1 MWAYP
6 HASSRHHAAARRHR
20 SPTASSLATHGEH
33 NGEMQMPLA
42 IPEDHRALA
51 DVPSAMVTG
60 RAGTA
65 GARRI
70 LLDREK
76 SARWW
81 STDGFWKEMVSTGW
95 LGLHIDER
103 FDGQGYGL
111 PELTI
116 VLEQLGRAAVAG
128 PILPTV
134 AVSAVIA
141 EAGTDGQRE
150 RWLPRLVSGDV
161 IAGIG
166 TDGGAVVRDSAVTSA
181 AVPALAEAGADLFLL
196 PAGDDLVLL
205 AAGEGVSIRTIES
218 VNRLL
223 APVVGLGLNSAPVL
237 EILPGAAGTA
247 TRILRLLAAAE
258 AVGGLSACTEMATA
272 YAAGREQFG
281 RPIGSFQAVKHH
293 CANMLVDAELATAA
307 TWDAARAVGAEAEL
321 AATMAAGHAL
331 SAYQRVALQNVQV
344 HGGIGYTWEHDAHLY
359 IRRATVL
366 QAFAGDQ
373 DALRDNVIGLQ
384 REGVRRRQ
392 SVDLPEGAEQYRQ
405 AARDFRSELEAADA
419 DDHQRLWARS
429 GYLQPHWPAPY
440 GRAAASVEQL
450 IIEDA
455 LDGLDKPSLGLGE
468 WVVPTLLQHGS
479 PEQVERLIWPSL
491 EGDLR
496 WCQLF
501 SEPGAGSDA
510 AAVATKARRVDGGWV
525 VNGQKV
531 WTSDAVNCQRGL
543 ATVRTDPNVRKHK
556 GITAMIIDLADPAV
570 RIRPLTEITGETLF
584 NEVFFDDVFVP
595 DRDVVGGVNDGWSVA
610 MAAFGNERVS
620 IGGGSVT
627 MTAGALIDLLARHR
641 PGDTRIAREV
651 GALLIESYTLATLN
665 LPQHAR
671 AVFDAGP
678 GVEGNLAKLFGAE
691 HAQRVAELALRIADR
706 AILIGEEPNVVHDYL
721 FSRCLTIAGGTSEIV
736 RNLIAERILGLP
748 RDPAPK

>member
-1 MWAYP
+1 
-6 HASSRHHAAARRHR
+6 
-20 SPTASSLATHGEH
+20 
-33 NGEMQMPLA
+33 MPLA
-42 IPEDHRALA
+42 ITEDHRALA
-51 DVPSAMVTG
+51 EVAAAMVAG
-60 RAGTA
+60 RAGSV

-70 LLDREK
+70 LLDRDK
-76 SARWW
+76 SDRWW
-81 STDGFWKEMVSTGW
+81 STDGLWKEMVSTGW
-95 LGLHIDER
+95 LGLHIDEQ
-103 FDGQGYGL
+103 FGGQGYGL

-128 PILPTV
+128 PFLPTV
-134 AVSAVIA
+134 AVSAIIA
-141 EAGTDGQRE
+141 EAGTDEQRE
-150 RWLPRLVSGDV
+150 RWLPRLASGDV
-161 IAGIG
+161 VAGIG
-166 TDGGAVVRDSAVTSA
+166 ANGDAVVRDSTVSAA

-196 PAGDDLVLL
+196 PAGDDLVLMQ
-205 AAGEGVSIRTIES
+205 AGDGVSTRTVDS
-218 VNRLL
+218 VDRLL
-223 APVVGLGLNSAPVL
+223 APVVVVGLASVRVAEVL
-237 EILPGAAGTA
+237 PNAAGVA

-258 AVGGLSACTEMATA
+258 AVGGLGACTEMATG

-293 CANMLVDAELATAA
+293 CANMLVDTELAIAA

-331 SAYQRVALQNVQV
+331 TAYQRVALQNVQV

-373 DALRDNVIGLQ
+373 DALRDKVIALQ
-384 REGVRRRQ
+384 RNGVRRRN

-405 AARDFRSELEAADA
+405 AALDFRSELEAADA
-419 DDHQRLWARS
+419 DDHQRVWARS

-440 GRAAASVEQL
+440 GRAADSVEQL

-455 LDGLDKPSLGLGE
+455 LHGLDKPSLGLGE

-479 PEQVERLIWPSL
+479 PEQVDRLIWPSL
-491 EGDLR
+491 EGELR

-510 AAVATKARRVDGGWV
+510 AAVATKARRVDDGWIV
-525 VNGQKV
+525 SGQKV
-531 WTSDAVNCQRGL
+531 WTSDAAICQRGL

-627 MTAGALIDLLARHR
+627 MTADVLIDLLARHR
-641 PGDTRIAREV
+641 SDDTGAARDV
-651 GALLIESYTLATLN
+651 GALLIEAYTLAALN
-665 LPQHAR
+665 LRQAAR
-671 AVFDAGP
+671 AVFDTGP
-678 GVEGNLAKLFGAE
+678 GIEGNIAKLFGAE
-691 HAQRVAELALRIADR
+691 HAQRAAELGLRLAGR
-706 AILIGEEPNVVHDYL
+706 AILVGKEPEVVHDYL

>member
-1 MWAYP
+1 
-6 HASSRHHAAARRHR
+6 
-20 SPTASSLATHGEH
+20 
-33 NGEMQMPLA
+33 MPLA
-42 IPEDHRALA
+42 ITEDHRALA
-51 DVPSAMVTG
+51 EVAAAMVAG

-65 GARRI
+65 GARRV
-70 LLDREK
+70 LLHRDK
-76 SARWW
+76 TDRWW
-81 STDGFWKEMVSTGW
+81 STDGLWKEMVSTGW
-95 LGLHIDER
+95 LGLHLDER

-116 VLEQLGRAAVAG
+116 VLEQLGRAAVGG
-128 PILPTV
+128 PFLPTV

-141 EAGTDGQRE
+141 EAGTDQQRE
-150 RWLPRLVSGDV
+150 RWLPPLVSGDV
-161 IAGIG
+161 VAGIG
-166 TDGGAVVRDSAVTSA
+166 TNVDVAVRDSTVSAA
-181 AVPALAEAGADLFLL
+181 AVPVLAEAAADLFLL
-196 PAGDDLVLL
+196 PAGDDLVLVP
-205 AAGEGVSIRTIES
+205 AGDGVSIRTVDS
-218 VNRLL
+218 VDQLL
-223 APVVGLGLNSAPVL
+223 APVIVASLDSVHVAEVF
-237 EILPGAAGTA
+237 PGAAGVA
-247 TRILRLLAAAE
+247 ARILRLLAAAE
-258 AVGGLSACTEMATA
+258 AVGGLGACTEMATA

-293 CANMLVDAELATAA
+293 CANMLVDTELATAA

-331 SAYQRVALQNVQV
+331 TAYQRVSLQNVQV

-373 DALRDNVIGLQ
+373 DALRDRVVRLQ
-384 REGVRRRQ
+384 RDGVRRRQ

-405 AARDFRSELEAADA
+405 AALNFRSELEAADV
-419 DDHQRLWARS
+419 DGRQRLWARS

-440 GRAAASVEQL
+440 GRAADSVEQL

-479 PEQVERLIWPSL
+479 KEQVDRLIWPSL
-491 EGDLR
+491 EGELR

-510 AAVATKARRVDGGWV
+510 AAVATKATRVDDGWV
-525 VNGQKV
+525 VSGQKV

-627 MTAGALIDLLARHR
+627 MTADALIDLLERHR
-641 PGDTRIAREV
+641 PGDSGVAREV

-665 LPQHAR
+665 LRQAAR
-671 AVFDAGP
+671 AVFDTGP
-678 GVEGNLAKLFGAE
+678 GIEGNIAKLFGAE

-706 AILIGEEPNVVHDYL
+706 AILVGEAPKVVHDYL

>member
-1 MWAYP
+1 
-6 HASSRHHAAARRHR
+6 
-20 SPTASSLATHGEH
+20 
-33 NGEMQMPLA
+33 MPLA
-42 IPEDHRALA
+42 ITEDHRALA
-51 DVPSAMVTG
+51 EVAAAMVAG
-60 RAGTA
+60 RAGTV
-65 GARRI
+65 GGRRI
-70 LLDREK
+70 LLDRDK
-76 SARWW
+76 GPRWW
-81 STDGFWKEMVSTGW
+81 STDGLWKEVVSTGW

-116 VLEQLGRAAVAG
+116 VLEQLGRAAVGG
-128 PILPTV
+128 PFLPTV

-141 EAGTDGQRE
+141 EAGTDAQRE

-166 TDGGAVVRDSAVTSA
+166 ANGDAVVRDSTASAA
-181 AVPALAEAGADLFLL
+181 AVPALAELGADLFLL
-196 PAGDDLVLL
+196 PAGDDLVLVQ
-205 AAGEGVSIRTIES
+205 AGDGVSTRTVDS
-218 VNRLL
+218 VDRLL
-223 APVVGLGLNSAPVL
+223 APVVVVGLASVRVAEVL
-237 EILPGAAGTA
+237 PNAAGVA

-258 AVGGLSACTEMATA
+258 AVGGLGACTEMATG

-293 CANMLVDAELATAA
+293 CANMLVDTELATAA

-321 AATMAAGHAL
+321 AVTMAAGHAL
-331 SAYQRVALQNVQV
+331 TAYQRVALQNVQV

-359 IRRATVL
+359 IRRSTVL

-373 DALRDNVIGLQ
+373 DALQDRVIALQ
-384 REGVRRRQ
+384 RDGVRRRQ

-405 AARDFRSELEAADA
+405 AALDFRAELEASDA
-419 DDHQRLWARS
+419 DDRQRLWARS

-440 GRAAASVEQL
+440 GRAADSVEQL

-455 LDGLDKPSLGLGE
+455 LHGLDKPSLGLGE

-479 PEQVERLIWPSL
+479 AEQVDRLIWPSL
-491 EGDLR
+491 EGELR

-510 AAVATKARRVDGGWV
+510 AAVATKAKRVDDGWV
-525 VNGQKV
+525 VTGQKV
-531 WTSDAVNCQRGL
+531 WTSDAAICQRGL

-627 MTAGALIDLLARHR
+627 MTADALIDLLARHR
-641 PGDTRIAREV
+641 PDDTGVAREV
-651 GALLIESYTLATLN
+651 GALLIEAYTLATLN
-665 LPQHAR
+665 LRQAAR

-678 GVEGNLAKLFGAE
+678 GIEGNIAKLFGAE
-691 HAQRVAELALRIADR
+691 HAQRVAELGLRLAGR
-706 AILIGEEPNVVHDYL
+706 AILVGEEPEVVHDYL

>member
-1 MWAYP
+1 
-6 HASSRHHAAARRHR
+6 
-20 SPTASSLATHGEH
+20 
-33 NGEMQMPLA
+33 MPLA
-42 IPEDHRALA
+42 ITEDHRALA
-51 DVPSAMVTG
+51 EVAAAMVAG

-70 LLDREK
+70 LLDRDT
-76 SARWW
+76 SGRWW
-81 STDGFWKEMVSTGW
+81 STDGLWKEMVSTGW
-95 LGLHIDER
+95 LGLHVDER

-116 VLEQLGRAAVAG
+116 VLEQLGRAALGG
-128 PILPTV
+128 PFLPTV

-166 TDGGAVVRDSAVTSA
+166 AKGDAVVHDSTVTA
-181 AVPALAEAGADLFLL
+181 TAVPALGEAAADLFLL
-196 PAGDDLVLL
+196 PAGDDLVLVQ
-205 AAGEGVSIRTIES
+205 AGDGVSTRTVDS
-218 VNRLL
+218 VDRLL
-223 APVVGLGLNSAPVL
+223 APVVVVSLASVRVAEV
-237 EILPGAAGTA
+237 LPGAAGIA
-247 TRILRLLAAAE
+247 ACILRLLAAAE
-258 AVGGLSACTEMATA
+258 AVGGLGACTEMATA
-272 YAAGREQFG
+272 YAASREQFG

-293 CANMLVDAELATAA
+293 CANMLVDTELATAA
-307 TWDAARAVGAEAEL
+307 TWDAARAVGVEAEL

-331 SAYQRVALQNVQV
+331 TAYQRVALQNVQV

-373 DALRDNVIGLQ
+373 DALRDRVIALQGGGL
-384 REGVRRRQ
+384 RRRT

-405 AARDFRSELEAADA
+405 AALDFRSELEAADA
-419 DDHQRLWARS
+419 DDRQRLWARS

-440 GRAAASVEQL
+440 GRAADSVEQL

-455 LDGLDKPSLGLGE
+455 LHGLDKPSLGLGE

-479 PEQVERLIWPSL
+479 PDQVDRFLWPSL
-491 EGDLR
+491 EGELR

-510 AAVATKARRVDGGWV
+510 AAVATKATRVDDGWV
-525 VNGQKV
+525 VSGQKV
-531 WTSDAVNCQRGL
+531 WTSDAAICQRGL

-556 GITAMIIDLADPAV
+556 GITAMIIDLADAAV
-570 RIRPLTEITGETLF
+570 QIRPLTEITGETLF

-627 MTAGALIDLLARHR
+627 MTADALIDLLARYR
-641 PGDTRIAREV
+641 PGDRGVAREV
-651 GALLIESYTLATLN
+651 GALLIEAYTLATLN
-665 LPQHAR
+665 LRQAAR

-678 GVEGNLAKLFGAE
+678 GIEGNIAKLFGAE
-691 HAQRVAELALRIADR
+691 HAQRVAELGLRLAGR
-706 AILIGEEPNVVHDYL
+706 AILVGEESEVVHDYL

>member
-1 MWAYP
+1 MA
-6 HASSRHHAAARRHR
+6 
-20 SPTASSLATHGEH
+20 
-33 NGEMQMPLA
+33 LA
-42 IPEDHRALA
+42 ITEDHRALA
-51 DVPSAMVTG
+51 EVAAAMVTG
-60 RAGTA
+60 SAGSA

-70 LLDREK
+70 LLDREQ
-76 SARWW
+76 SGRWW
-81 STDGFWKEMVSTGW
+81 STDGLWKEMVSTGW

-116 VLEQLGRAAVAG
+116 VLEQLGRSAVGG
-128 PILPTV
+128 PFLPTV
-134 AVSAVIA
+134 ALSAVIA
-141 EAGTDGQRE
+141 EAGTDAQCA

-161 IAGIG
+161 VAGIG
-166 TDGGAVVRDSAVTSA
+166 ANGDAVVRDSTVSA
-181 AVPALAEAGADLFLL
+181 TRVPALAEAAADLFLV
-196 PAGDDLVLL
+196 PAGDGLVLVE
-205 AAGEGVSIRTIES
+205 AGDGVSTRTVNS
-218 VNRLL
+218 VDQLL
-223 APVVGLGLNSAPVL
+223 APVVVVNLSAAPVA
-237 EILPGAAGTA
+237 EIFPGAAGIA

-258 AVGGLSACTEMATA
+258 AAGGLGACTEMATA

-293 CANMLVDAELATAA
+293 CANMLVDTELATAA

-331 SAYQRVALQNVQV
+331 TAYQRVALQNVQV

-373 DALRDNVIGLQ
+373 DALRDRVIALQ
-384 REGVRRRQ
+384 RDGVRRRQ

-405 AARDFRSELEAADA
+405 AALDFRSELEAADA
-419 DDHQRLWARS
+419 DYRQRLWARS

-440 GRAAASVEQL
+440 GRAANSVEQL

-455 LDGLDKPSLGLGE
+455 LGGLDKPSLGLGE

-479 PEQVERLIWPSL
+479 TEQVDRLIWPSL
-491 EGDLR
+491 EGELR

-510 AAVATKARRVDGGWV
+510 AAVAAKARRVDDGWV
-525 VNGQKV
+525 VSGQKV
-531 WTSDAVNCQRGL
+531 WTSDAAICQRGL
-543 ATVRTDPNVRKHK
+543 ATVRTDPDVRKHK

-595 DRDVVGGVNDGWSVA
+595 DRDVVGSVNDGWSVA

-627 MTAGALIDLLARHR
+627 MTADALIDLLARHR
-641 PGDTRIAREV
+641 PDDTGSARDV

-665 LPQHAR
+665 LRQAAR

-678 GVEGNLAKLFGAE
+678 GIEGNIAKLFGAE
-691 HAQRVAELALRIADR
+691 HAQRVAELALRVASR
-706 AILIGEEPNVVHDYL
+706 AILVGEEPDVVHDYL

>member
-1 MWAYP
+1 
-6 HASSRHHAAARRHR
+6 
-20 SPTASSLATHGEH
+20 
-33 NGEMQMPLA
+33 MPLA
-42 IPEDHRALA
+42 ITEDHRALA
-51 DVPSAMVTG
+51 EVAAAMVAG
-60 RAGTA
+60 RAGTVR
-65 GARRI
+65 ARRI

-76 SARWW
+76 SGAWW
-81 STDGFWKEMVSTGW
+81 STDGLWKEMVSTGW

-103 FDGQGYGL
+103 FGGQGYGL

-116 VLEQLGRAAVAG
+116 VLEQLGRAAVGG
-128 PILPTV
+128 PFLPTV
-134 AVSAVIA
+134 AVSAVIS
-141 EAGTDGQRE
+141 EVGTDEQRE

-161 IAGIG
+161 VAGIG
-166 TDGGAVVRDSAVTSA
+166 TNSDVAVRDSTVSAA
-181 AVPALAEAGADLFLL
+181 AVPALAEAAADLFLL
-196 PAGDDLVLL
+196 PSGDDLVLVQ
-205 AAGEGVSIRTIES
+205 AGDGVSIRTIDS
-218 VNRLL
+218 VDQLL
-223 APVVGLGLNSAPVL
+223 APVIVASLDSVHVAEVF
-237 EILPGAAGTA
+237 PGAAGVA
-247 TRILRLLAAAE
+247 VRILRLLAAAE
-258 AVGGLSACTEMATA
+258 AVGGLGACTEMATA
-272 YAAGREQFG
+272 YAVGREQFG
-281 RPIGSFQAVKHH
+281 RPIGSFQAIKHH
-293 CANMLVDAELATAA
+293 CANMLVDTELATAA

-331 SAYQRVALQNVQV
+331 TAYQRVSLQNVQV

-373 DALRDNVIGLQ
+373 DALRDKVIALQ
-384 REGVRRRQ
+384 LNGVRRRQ

-405 AARDFRSELEAADA
+405 AALDFRSELEASDPVER
-419 DDHQRLWARS
+419 QRLWARS

-440 GRAAASVEQL
+440 GRAADSVEQL

-479 PEQVERLIWPSL
+479 KEQVDRLIWSSL
-491 EGDLR
+491 EGELR

-510 AAVATKARRVDGGWV
+510 AAVATKATRVADGWV
-525 VNGQKV
+525 VSGQKV

-543 ATVRTDPNVRKHK
+543 ATVRTDPKARKHK
-556 GITAMIIDLADPAV
+556 GITAMIIDLSDPAV

-595 DRDVVGGVNDGWSVA
+595 DRDVVGAVNDGWSVA

-627 MTAGALIDLLARHR
+627 MTAEALIDLLERHR
-641 PGDTRIAREV
+641 PGDSGVAREV

-665 LPQHAR
+665 LRQAAR
-671 AVFDAGP
+671 AVFDAGA
-678 GVEGNLAKLFGAE
+678 GIEGNIAKLFGAE

-706 AILIGEEPNVVHDYL
+706 AILVGEEPEVVHDYL

>member
-1 MWAYP
+1 
-6 HASSRHHAAARRHR
+6 
-20 SPTASSLATHGEH
+20 
-33 NGEMQMPLA
+33 MPLA
-42 IPEDHRALA
+42 ITEDHRALA
-51 DVPSAMVTG
+51 EVAAAMVAG
-60 RAGTA
+60 RAGSA

-76 SARWW
+76 SDRWW
-81 STDGFWKEMVSTGW
+81 STDGLWKEMVSTGW

-128 PILPTV
+128 PFLPTV
-134 AVSAVIA
+134 VVSAVIA

-166 TDGGAVVRDSAVTSA
+166 TDGGAVVGDSGVTA
-181 AVPALAEAGADLFLL
+181 GALPALAESGADLFLL

-218 VNRLL
+218 VDRLL
-223 APVVGLGLNSAPVL
+223 APVVVLGLNSAPVL

-293 CANMLVDAELATAA
+293 CANMLVDTELAVAA
-307 TWDAARAVGAEAEL
+307 TWDAARADGAEAEI

-331 SAYQRVALQNVQV
+331 TAYQRVALQNVQV

-366 QAFAGDQ
+366 QTFAGDQ
-373 DALRDNVIGLQ
+373 DALRDRVIALQ
-384 REGVRRRQ
+384 RDGVRRRQ
-392 SVDLPEGAEQYRQ
+392 SVDLPEGAEQHRQ
-405 AARDFRSELEAADA
+405 AALDFRSELEAADA

-429 GYLQPHWPAPY
+429 GYLQPHWPTPY
-440 GRAAASVEQL
+440 GRAADSVEQL

-641 PGDTRIAREV
+641 PGDTGIAREV
-651 GALLIESYTLATLN
+651 GALLIESYSLATLN
-665 LPQHAR
+665 LRQAAR

-678 GVEGNLAKLFGAE
+678 GVEGNIAKLFGAE

-706 AILIGEEPNVVHDYL
+706 AILVGEEPGVVHDYL

-736 RNLIAERILGLP
+736 RNLVAERILGLP

>member
-1 MWAYP
+1 
-6 HASSRHHAAARRHR
+6 
-20 SPTASSLATHGEH
+20 
-33 NGEMQMPLA
+33 MPLA
-42 IPEDHRALA
+42 ITEDHRAFA
-51 DVPSAMVTG
+51 EVAAAMVAG
-60 RAGTA
+60 RAGTEA
-65 GARRI
+65 ARRI

-76 SARWW
+76 SDRWW
-81 STDGFWKEMVSTGW
+81 LTDGLWKEMVSTGW
-95 LGLHIDER
+95 LGLHLDER

-116 VLEQLGRAAVAG
+116 VLEQLGRAAVGG
-128 PILPTV
+128 PFLPTV

-141 EAGTDGQRE
+141 EAGTDEQRE

-161 IAGIG
+161 VAGIG
-166 TDGGAVVRDSAVTSA
+166 TNGDAVLRDSTVSA
-181 AVPALAEAGADLFLL
+181 TAVPALAEAGTDLFLL
-196 PAGDDLVLL
+196 PADDDLVLVQ
-205 AAGEGVSIRTIES
+205 AGDGVSTRTVDS
-218 VNRLL
+218 VDQLL
-223 APVVGLGLNSAPVL
+223 SQVVVVNLRAAPVS
-237 EILPGAAGTA
+237 EIFPGAAGIA

-258 AVGGLSACTEMATA
+258 AVGGLGACTEMATV

-293 CANMLVDAELATAA
+293 CANMLVDTELATAA
-307 TWDAARAVGAEAEL
+307 TWDAARAVGVEAEL
-321 AATMAAGHAL
+321 AAAMAAGHAL
-331 SAYQRVALQNVQV
+331 TAYQRVALQNVQV

-373 DALRDNVIGLQ
+373 DALRDKVIALQ
-384 REGVRRRQ
+384 RDGVRRRQ

-405 AARDFRSELEAADA
+405 AALDFRAELEASDA

-440 GRAAASVEQL
+440 GRAANSVEQL

-479 PEQVERLIWPSL
+479 AEQVDRLIWPSL
-491 EGDLR
+491 EGELR

-525 VNGQKV
+525 VSGQKV

-570 RIRPLTEITGETLF
+570 QIRPLTEITGETLF

-595 DRDVVGGVNDGWSVA
+595 DRDVVGAVNDGWSVA

-627 MTAGALIDLLARHR
+627 MSADALIDLLTRHR
-641 PGDTRIAREV
+641 PRDTGVAREV
-651 GALLIESYTLATLN
+651 GALLIEAYTLATLN
-665 LPQHAR
+665 LRQAAR

-678 GVEGNLAKLFGAE
+678 GIEGNIAKLFGAE
-691 HAQRVAELALRIADR
+691 HAQRVSELGLRIAGQ
-706 AILIGEEPNVVHDYL
+706 AILVGEEPNVVHDYL

>member
-1 MWAYP
+1 
-6 HASSRHHAAARRHR
+6 
-20 SPTASSLATHGEH
+20 
-33 NGEMQMPLA
+33 MPLA
-42 IPEDHRALA
+42 ITEDHRALA
-51 DVPSAMVTG
+51 EVAAAMVAG
-60 RAGTA
+60 RSGTT

-70 LLDREK
+70 LLDHDT
-76 SARWW
+76 SGRWW
-81 STDGFWKEMVSTGW
+81 STDGLWKEMVSTGW
-95 LGLHIDER
+95 LGLHVDER

-116 VLEQLGRAAVAG
+116 VLEQLGRAALGG
-128 PILPTV
+128 PFLPTV

-166 TDGGAVVRDSAVTSA
+166 TKGDAVVHDSTVTA
-181 AVPALAEAGADLFLL
+181 TAVPALGEAAADLFLL
-196 PAGDDLVLL
+196 PAGDDLVLVQ
-205 AAGEGVSIRTIES
+205 AGDGVSTRTVGS
-218 VNRLL
+218 VDRLL
-223 APVVGLGLNSAPVL
+223 APVVVVSLASVQVAEV
-237 EILPGAAGTA
+237 LPGAAGIA
-247 TRILRLLAAAE
+247 ARILRLLAAAE
-258 AVGGLSACTEMATA
+258 AVGGLGACTEMATA
-272 YAAGREQFG
+272 YAASREQFG

-293 CANMLVDAELATAA
+293 CANMLVDSELATAA
-307 TWDAARAVGAEAEL
+307 TWDAARAVGVEAEL

-331 SAYQRVALQNVQV
+331 TAYQRVALQNVQV

-359 IRRATVL
+359 LRRATVL

-373 DALRDNVIGLQ
+373 DALRDKVIALQ
-384 REGVRRRQ
+384 GNGVRRRS
-392 SVDLPEGAEQYRQ
+392 SVDLPEGAELYRQ
-405 AARDFRSELEAADA
+405 AALDFRSELEASDA
-419 DDHQRLWARS
+419 DDRQRLWARS

-440 GRAAASVEQL
+440 GRAADGVEQL
-450 IIEDA
+450 IIEDV
-455 LDGLDKPSLGLGE
+455 LHGLEKPSLGLGE

-479 PEQVERLIWPSL
+479 PDQVDRFLWPSL
-491 EGDLR
+491 EGELR

-510 AAVATKARRVDGGWV
+510 AAVATKATRVDDGWLV
-525 VNGQKV
+525 SGQKV
-531 WTSDAVNCQRGL
+531 WTSDAAICQRGL

-556 GITAMIIDLADPAV
+556 GITAMIIDLGDAAV
-570 RIRPLTEITGETLF
+570 QIRPLTEITGETLF

-595 DRDVVGGVNDGWSVA
+595 DRDVVGAVNDGWSVA

-627 MTAGALIDLLARHR
+627 MTADALIDLQARHR
-641 PGDTRIAREV
+641 PHDTGAARDV
-651 GALLIESYTLATLN
+651 GALLIEAYTLATLN
-665 LPQHAR
+665 LRQAAR
-671 AVFDAGP
+671 AVFDVGP
-678 GVEGNLAKLFGAE
+678 GIEGNIAKLFGAE
-691 HAQRVAELALRIADR
+691 HAQRVAELGLRLAGR
-706 AILIGEEPNVVHDYL
+706 AILVGEESDVVHDYL

>member
-1 MWAYP
+1 
-6 HASSRHHAAARRHR
+6 
-20 SPTASSLATHGEH
+20 
-33 NGEMQMPLA
+33 MPLA
-42 IPEDHRALA
+42 ITEDHRALA
-51 DVPSAMVTG
+51 DVAAGMVTA

-70 LLDREK
+70 LLDHEK
-76 SARWW
+76 SGRWW
-81 STDGFWKEMVSTGW
+81 STDGLWKEIVSTGW
-95 LGLHIDER
+95 LGLHVEER

-116 VLEQLGRAAVAG
+116 VLEQLGRAAVGG
-128 PILPTV
+128 PFLPTV
-134 AVSAVIA
+134 AASAVIA
-141 EAGTDGQRE
+141 EAGTDAQRE

-166 TDGGAVVRDSAVTSA
+166 TNGDAAVRDSTVSA
-181 AVPALAEAGADLFLL
+181 TAVPTLAEAGADLFLL
-196 PAGDDLVLL
+196 PAGDDLVLVE
-205 AAGEGVSIRTIES
+205 AGDGVSLRTVDSED
-218 VNRLL
+218 RLL
-223 APVVGLGLNSAPVL
+223 APVVVVSLSSAPVA
-237 EILPGAAGTA
+237 EIFPGAAGIA

-293 CANMLVDAELATAA
+293 CANMLVDAELAVAA
-307 TWDAARAVGAEAEL
+307 TWDAARADGAEAEL

-331 SAYQRVALQNVQV
+331 TAYQRVALQNVQV

-373 DALRDNVIGLQ
+373 DALRDKVIALQ
-384 REGVRRRQ
+384 RNGVRRRQ

-405 AARDFRSELEAADA
+405 AALDFRAELEASDT
-419 DDHQRLWARS
+419 DDRQRLWARS
-429 GYLQPHWPAPY
+429 GYLQPHWPVPY
-440 GRAAASVEQL
+440 GRAANSVEQL

-455 LDGLDKPSLGLGE
+455 LDGVDKPSLGLGE

-479 PEQVERLIWPSL
+479 TEQVDRLIWPSL
-491 EGDLR
+491 EGELR

-510 AAVATKARRVDGGWV
+510 AAVATKARRVDDGWV
-525 VNGQKV
+525 VSGQKV
-531 WTSDAVNCQRGL
+531 WTSDAMICQRGL

-570 RIRPLTEITGETLF
+570 QIRPLTEITGETLF

-627 MTAGALIDLLARHR
+627 MTADTLIDLLARHR
-641 PGDTRIAREV
+641 SGDTGAARDV
-651 GALLIESYTLATLN
+651 GALLIEAYTLATLN
-665 LPQHAR
+665 LRQAAR
-671 AVFDAGP
+671 AVFDSGP
-678 GVEGNLAKLFGAE
+678 GIEGNIAKLFGAE

-706 AILIGEEPNVVHDYL
+706 AILVGEEPDVVHDYL

-748 RDPAPK
+748 RDPSPK

>member
-1 MWAYP
+1 
-6 HASSRHHAAARRHR
+6 
-20 SPTASSLATHGEH
+20 
-33 NGEMQMPLA
+33 
-42 IPEDHRALA
+42 
-51 DVPSAMVTG
+51 
-60 RAGTA
+60 
-65 GARRI
+65 
-70 LLDREK
+70 
-76 SARWW
+76 
-81 STDGFWKEMVSTGW
+81 
-95 LGLHIDER
+95 
-103 FDGQGYGL
+103 
-111 PELTI
+111 
-116 VLEQLGRAAVAG
+116 
-128 PILPTV
+128 LPTV

-141 EAGTDGQRE
+141 EAGTDQQRE
-150 RWLPRLVSGDV
+150 RWLPPLVSGDV
-161 IAGIG
+161 VAGIG
-166 TDGGAVVRDSAVTSA
+166 TNGNVAVRDSTVSAA
-181 AVPALAEAGADLFLL
+181 AVPVLAEAAADLFLL
-196 PAGDDLVLL
+196 PAGDDLVLVQ
-205 AAGEGVSIRTIES
+205 AGDGVSIRTVDS
-218 VNRLL
+218 VDQLL
-223 APVVGLGLNSAPVL
+223 APVIVASLDSVHVAEVF
-237 EILPGAAGTA
+237 PGAAGVA
-247 TRILRLLAAAE
+247 ARILRLLAAAE
-258 AVGGLSACTEMATA
+258 AVGGLGACTEMATA

-293 CANMLVDAELATAA
+293 CANMLVDTELATAA

-331 SAYQRVALQNVQV
+331 TAYQRVSLQNVQV

-373 DALRDNVIGLQ
+373 DALRDRVVRLQ
-384 REGVRRRQ
+384 RDGVRRRQ

-405 AARDFRSELEAADA
+405 AALNFRSELEAADV
-419 DDHQRLWARS
+419 DGRQRLWARS

-440 GRAAASVEQL
+440 GRAADSVEQL

-479 PEQVERLIWPSL
+479 KEQVDRLIWPSL
-491 EGDLR
+491 EGELR

-510 AAVATKARRVDGGWV
+510 AAVATKATRVDDGWV
-525 VNGQKV
+525 VSGQKV
-531 WTSDAVNCQRGL
+531 WTSDAAICQRGL
-543 ATVRTDPNVRKHK
+543 ATVRTDPKVRKHK
-556 GITAMIIDLADPAV
+556 GITAMIIDLSDPAV
-570 RIRPLTEITGETLF
+570 QIRPLTEITGETLF

-595 DRDVVGGVNDGWSVA
+595 DRDVVGGVNDGWDVA

-627 MTAGALIDLLARHR
+627 MTAEALIDLLERHR
-641 PGDTRIAREV
+641 PGDSGVAREV

-665 LPQHAR
+665 LRQAAR
-671 AVFDAGP
+671 AVFDTGP
-678 GVEGNLAKLFGAE
+678 GIEGNIAKLFGAE

-706 AILIGEEPNVVHDYL
+706 AILVGEEPKVVHDYL

>member
-1 MWAYP
+1 
-6 HASSRHHAAARRHR
+6 
-20 SPTASSLATHGEH
+20 
-33 NGEMQMPLA
+33 MPLA
-42 IPEDHRALA
+42 ITEDHRALA
-51 DVPSAMVTG
+51 EVAAAMVAG
-60 RAGTA
+60 RAGTVR
-65 GARRI
+65 ARRI

-76 SARWW
+76 SGAWW
-81 STDGFWKEMVSTGW
+81 STDGLWKEMVSTGW

-103 FDGQGYGL
+103 FGGQGYGL

-116 VLEQLGRAAVAG
+116 VLEQLGRAAVGG
-128 PILPTV
+128 PFLPTV
-134 AVSAVIA
+134 AVSAVIS
-141 EAGTDGQRE
+141 EVGTDEQRE

-161 IAGIG
+161 VAGIG
-166 TDGGAVVRDSAVTSA
+166 TNSDVAVRDSTVSAA
-181 AVPALAEAGADLFLL
+181 AVPALAEAAADLFLL
-196 PAGDDLVLL
+196 PSGDDLVLVQ
-205 AAGEGVSIRTIES
+205 AGDGVSIRTIDS
-218 VNRLL
+218 VDQLL
-223 APVVGLGLNSAPVL
+223 APVIVASLDSVHVAEVF
-237 EILPGAAGTA
+237 PGAAGVA
-247 TRILRLLAAAE
+247 VRILRLLAAAE
-258 AVGGLSACTEMATA
+258 AVGGLGACTEMATA
-272 YAAGREQFG
+272 YAVGREQFG
-281 RPIGSFQAVKHH
+281 RPIGSFQAIKHH
-293 CANMLVDAELATAA
+293 CANMLVDTELATAA

-331 SAYQRVALQNVQV
+331 TAYQRVSLQNVQV

-373 DALRDNVIGLQ
+373 DALRDKVIALQ
-384 REGVRRRQ
+384 LNGVRRRQ

-405 AARDFRSELEAADA
+405 AALDFRSELEASDA
-419 DDHQRLWARS
+419 VERQRLWARS

-440 GRAAASVEQL
+440 GRAADSVEQL

-479 PEQVERLIWPSL
+479 KEQVDRLIWPSL
-491 EGDLR
+491 EGELR

-510 AAVATKARRVDGGWV
+510 AAVATKATRVADGWV
-525 VNGQKV
+525 VSGQKV

-543 ATVRTDPNVRKHK
+543 ATVRTDPKARKHK
-556 GITAMIIDLADPAV
+556 GITAMIIDLSDPAV

-595 DRDVVGGVNDGWSVA
+595 DRDVVGAVNDGWSVA

-627 MTAGALIDLLARHR
+627 MTAEALIDLLERHR
-641 PGDTRIAREV
+641 PGDSGVAREV

-665 LPQHAR
+665 LRQAAR
-671 AVFDAGP
+671 AVFDAGA
-678 GVEGNLAKLFGAE
+678 GIEGNIAKLFGAE

-706 AILIGEEPNVVHDYL
+706 AILVGEEPEVVHDYL

-748 RDPAPK
+748 RDPAPKPRSVD